1 MSDRVYRLLLVDLD
15 PIFRLGL
22 RVALNAF
29 PDVQIVAEA
38 ATTEDA
44 WQFLQS
50 SAIKIDLVV
59 LDPQNVSSSTEFTGW
74 EFCQELKS
82 TYPQLPILVLST
94 LVSGSLLLN
103 SNAGIVNGYC
113 PKGTDISLIIAAI
126 RETAAG
132 KSYWEQV
139 APLIPVSWRERW
151 RQSGLEQIDTTLAE
165 VQTKLQ
171 NRQLSLL
178 DWLFW
183 SGRQR
188 ELKTARW
195 LVERVLPGDSFMKV
209 ELPGNVGQF
218 DTGSFRKS
226 ALPQITASTPNLTT
240 SSLSP
245 DAKGEVLEPLFEAT
259 RVKLALGVENQTS
272 IPLEI
277 DILKPH
283 KKHLLLETILTKFQE
298 LVKQLRKSQLT
309 LEQLETQSQEILED
323 LWQVSITDFLGK
335 YYTLSVGESS
345 YQVVDVLLAS
355 LPAVKLSILDKIPFF
370 SSLLRYLVA
379 QESLEIAGITYEF
392 GSPTG
397 WKKAEV
403 ILQNLTIHVAN
414 STIQPLLNSFGDVE
428 EIKTL
433 FYQEKLLSSREIA
446 KFRNELSWKYRR
458 EKYLDEPSDIFE
470 SRYWLFV
477 LKNGSIQTI
486 SIYAPR
492 RDELEKLQG
501 IRLTVTL
508 FLELRDAIAPRV
520 RALVSFASKVAVYLL
535 TQVIG
540 KGLGLIVKGI
550 LQGVGNSLQES
561 RWRRNSDR

>member
-29 PDVQIVAEA
+29 PDIQIVAEA

-44 WQFLQS
+44 REFLQS

-59 LDPQNVSSSTEFTGW
+59 LDPQNINSSTEFTGW
-74 EFCQELKS
+74 EFCQELKAA
-82 TYPQLPILVLST
+82 YPQLPILVLST

-103 SNAGIVNGYC
+103 SNIGIVNGYC

-132 KSYWEQV
+132 KSYWQQV
-139 APLIPVSWRERW
+139 APLIPVGWRERW

-195 LVERVLPGDSFMKV
+195 LVERVLPGDTFMKV

-218 DTGSFRKS
+218 DTGPFRKS
-226 ALPQITASTPNLTT
+226 TLPQITASNPYLTT
-240 SSLSP
+240 SPLLP
-245 DAKGEVLEPLFEAT
+245 DATGEALEPIFEAT
-259 RVKLALGVENQTS
+259 KVKLALGVENQTS

-283 KKHLLLETILTKFQE
+283 QKYLLLETILTKFQE

-309 LEQLETQSQEILED
+309 LEQLETRSQEILED
-323 LWQVSITDFLGK
+323 LWQVSITDFFGK

-345 YQVVDVLLAS
+345 YQVVDVLLTS
-355 LPAVKLSILDKIPFF
+355 LPAVRLSILNKIPFF
-370 SSLLRYLVA
+370 SSFLSYLVA
-379 QESLEIAGITYEF
+379 GESLEIAGIKYEF

-397 WKKAEV
+397 WQKAE
-403 ILQNLTIHVAN
+403 ILLQNLTIHVAN
-414 STIQPLLNSFGDVE
+414 STIQPLLNDFGDIE

-433 FYQEKLLSSREIA
+433 FYQEKLLSNREIA

-458 EKYLDEPSDIFE
+458 EKYLDEPSAIFE
-470 SRYWLFV
+470 SRYWLFI
-477 LKNGSIQTI
+477 LKSGSIQTI

-501 IRLTVTL
+501 VRLTVTL
-508 FLELRDAIAPRV
+508 FLELRDAIAPRA

-540 KGLGLIVKGI
+540 KGLGLIFKGI